1 MWALKSAGVEGEKS
15 VSEFQVLFVDDEA
28 DFRETLIKRMR
39 KRHVQ
44 AYGVRSGEEALAWLQ
59 QNPADVVVLDVRM
72 PGMDGIQTL
81 RAIKRDHPLLEV
93 ILLTGHA
100 NLEIARE
107 GMQLGAFDYLM
118 KPIDLDELLYK
129 LEDANQKRTIQRHK
143 IKNIEGV
150 IDSRK

>member
-1 MWALKSAGVEGEKS
+1 MAVETGGKA
-15 VSEFQVLFVDDEA
+15 VSDFRVLFVDDEA
-28 DFRETLIKRMR
+28 DFRETLIKRMQ
-39 KRHVQ
+39 KRHVE
-44 AYGVRSGEEALAWLQ
+44 ASGVSSGEEALAWLAQ
-59 QNPADVVVLDVRM
+59 HPVDVVVLDVRM

-118 KPIDLDELLYK
+118 KPIDLDDLLYK
-129 LEDANQKRTIQRHK
+129 LEDAYQKKSIQQHK

-150 IDSRK
+150 IESRK

>member
-1 MWALKSAGVEGEKS
+1 
-15 VSEFQVLFVDDEA
+15 
-28 DFRETLIKRMR
+28 
-39 KRHVQ
+39 
-44 AYGVRSGEEALAWLQ
+44 
-59 QNPADVVVLDVRM
+59 VRM

-93 ILLTGHA
+93 VLLTGHA

-118 KPIDLDELLYK
+118 KPIDLDDLLYK
-129 LEDANQKRTIQRHK
+129 LEDAYQKKTIQQHK

-150 IDSRK
+150 IESRK

>member
-1 MWALKSAGVEGEKS
+1 MSD
-15 VSEFQVLFVDDEA
+15 FRVLFVDDEA
-28 DFRETLIKRMR
+28 DFRETLIKRMQ

-44 AYGVRSGEEALAWLQ
+44 ADGVGSGEEALAWIPQ
-59 QNPADVVVLDVRM
+59 HPVDVVVLDVRM

-100 NLEIARE
+100 SLEIAKE

-129 LEDANQKRTIQRHK
+129 LEDAYQKKTIQQHK
-143 IKNIEGV
+143 IKNIEEV
-150 IDSRK
+150 IGSRK